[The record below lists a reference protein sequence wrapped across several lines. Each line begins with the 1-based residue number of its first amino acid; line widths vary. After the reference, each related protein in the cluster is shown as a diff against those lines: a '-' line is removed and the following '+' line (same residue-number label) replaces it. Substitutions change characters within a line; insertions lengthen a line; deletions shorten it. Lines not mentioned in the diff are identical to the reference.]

1 MRFKLITPIITALG
15 FMMATAAANADPVII
30 GFSAEPYPPFTWKD
44 PSGEWKGFEVEL
56 ADAICEQQ
64 EMDCEIAEIS
74 WDGIIPALSGHKI
87 DVIIGS
93 MTITDKRKEV
103 IDFSDP
109 YYSALAAFIGEEGQD
124 YDGSPES
131 VAGKIIGV
139 QVATTYADFAESR
152 YGDVAEIRLYDTQDA
167 ANSDLL
173 SGRVDIVIAGRIP
186 VMSWLSSDAAKG
198 YSIVGDVPFD
208 EYEIQRIGAGIR
220 KDDTALK
227 ETFNEGLAAILA
239 NGTYDEIAA
248 RYFDEDM
255 DIYGMPRE

>member
-1 MRFKLITPIITALG
+1 MKPHFMTSGLAALG
-15 FMMATAAANADPVII
+15 FVMAGLAAHADPVIV

-44 PSGEWKGFEVEL
+44 SSGEWKGFEVEL
-56 ADAICEQQ
+56 ADAICKQQ
-64 EMDCEIAEIS
+64 KMDCQIAEIS

-87 DVIIGS
+87 DLIIGS

-152 YGDVAEIRLYDTQDA
+152 YGDVAEIRFYDTQDA

-173 SGRVDIVIAGRIP
+173 SGRVDVLIAGRIP
-186 VMSWLSSDAAKG
+186 LMSWLSSEAADG
-198 YSIVGDVPFD
+198 YDIVGDVPFD

-220 KDDTALK
+220 KDDAGLK
-227 ETFNEGLAAILA
+227 EQFNEGLAAILA
-239 NGTYDEIAA
+239 DGTYDQIAA
-248 RYFDEDM
+248 RYFDADM
-255 DIYGMPRE
+255 DIYGLPRD